1 MVPGFLYCTTTRR
14 IGIALTRT
22 NVADMQA
29 RSAISGVR
37 LTTNTSQK
45 PEL

>member
-22 NVADMQA
+22 RVADTQA
-29 RSAISGVR
+29 AP
-37 LTTNTSQK
+37 L
-45 PEL
+45 